1 MPKDKQEEKI
11 RDEIKE
17 ILDINYIEDCPDLIL
32 DLFAQVQSET
42 KREQKEEIKKV
53 VKGMKRKSVGQWEE
67 QGKIMEEY
75 DTEQDEGYNQ
85 ALSDILKAIENL

>member
-42 KREQKEEIKKV
+42 KREQK
-53 VKGMKRKSVGQWEE
+53 KR
-67 QGKIMEEY
+67 
-75 DTEQDEGYNQ
+75 
-85 ALSDILKAIENL
+85 LKRWLRE